1 MHKQRPNGPFCILF
15 LVLPSENRITRE
27 HDTAMNKLFDWQARF
42 EMQLNET
49 LQSVKEFHTK
59 DRMSEAKTYLA
70 QLEELKE
77 KVQVFLE
84 EVGRLASTNII
95 TSLSSSLD

>member
-1 MHKQRPNGPFCILF
+1 
-15 LVLPSENRITRE
+15 
-27 HDTAMNKLFDWQARF
+27 MNKLFDWQARF

-49 LQSVKEFHTK
+49 LQSVKEFYTK

-77 KVQVFLE
+77 KVKVFLE
-84 EVGRLASTNII
+84 EVQLASTNII
-95 TSLSSSLD
+95 SILSLKV